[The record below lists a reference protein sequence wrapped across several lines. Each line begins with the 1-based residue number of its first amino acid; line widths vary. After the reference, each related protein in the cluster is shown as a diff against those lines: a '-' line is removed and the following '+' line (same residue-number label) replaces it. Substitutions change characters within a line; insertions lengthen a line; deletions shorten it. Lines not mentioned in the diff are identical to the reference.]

1 MKKILVIDDDESML
15 SSLKDL
21 LSLADYEVKTLS
33 DSLAAVKAAENFK
46 PDLIVCDIIMP
57 HLDGLGVLHELIKNS
72 ETMNIPFIFLTAKTE
87 LADIRRGMELG
98 ADDYLVKPFAPS
110 DLLFAIEVRLTKR
123 NQLLNEIAS
132 TSNIKIQ
139 DIAAKKK
146 LSKDCFIILMTSN
159 KAENIKISNIVY
171 IEAMEKYSKVFL
183 YDGKK
188 LVVRKLIKEWNTVL
202 PEECFAR
209 IHRSII
215 INLEY
220 VSRIEKWF
228 NNSFRIY
235 MKNIEK
241 PFEAS
246 RRFAVQLKSRLQF

>member
-1 MKKILVIDDDESML
+1 
-15 SSLKDL
+15 
-21 LSLADYEVKTLS
+21 
-33 DSLAAVKAAENFK
+33 
-46 PDLIVCDIIMP
+46 
-57 HLDGLGVLHELIKNS
+57 
-72 ETMNIPFIFLTAKTE
+72 
-87 LADIRRGMELG
+87 
-98 ADDYLVKPFAPS
+98 
-110 DLLFAIEVRLTKR
+110 
-123 NQLLNEIAS
+123 
-132 TSNIKIQ
+132 
-139 DIAAKKK
+139 
-146 LSKDCFIILMTSN
+146 MTSN

-183 YDGKK
+183 SDGKK